1 MDKKLKF
8 FGADLEST
16 GLLHHLAEQGDKARL
31 HNFAMKSTASGKHM
45 ILHPMEEAQRE
56 KLQNILDRDDVVM
69 VIHNGIGYDLE
80 ALKFFGFDVSKVK
93 VLDTLMLA
101 WYVDFFKENPRFG
114 LEQYGV
120 ELGFP
125 KPPIENWE
133 DLTQEEYDNRVFG
146 DINIQ
151 TKLWNKLCHQ
161 FAELYNI
168 PQDDMMETNV
178 YNHHC
183 MKYLMWKGEQ
193 LRQQQENKWKFD
205 VRTAQPLLGKI
216 EGLVE
221 EKIEMLSTVMP
232 KVPVY
237 KTKKRPQK
245 MFKGNGDLSA
255 LGEKWQDFC
264 NEHGQSVNS
273 VDEIRYIASHNDP
286 NPASPQQ
293 IKDWLYSLGW
303 EPETFEYKKDDSG
316 ERKIPQIY
324 IKGSGG
330 KVCPSVERLAEEVP
344 EVEHLVGLGVLKHRK
359 AMIAGWIEGHKGGFL
374 EARAQGFTNTLR
386 LKHAELVN
394 LPSGR
399 VMLGSEVR
407 GLLTVRHPDNVLLGS
422 DLSSLENRLKFH
434 FQMPLDPDYV
444 KAQMSDDFD
453 PHLAIAVMAGLLT
466 EDEANFYKVVNG
478 GFDRGRYQTTVLDTM
493 LAWDEGL
500 QESEIKRI
508 AKVRGIGKGGN
519 YSCLPM
525 DTQVLTTSGFKEFD
539 ELSVGDKIVNYKD
552 GELVEDIITHK
563 HFYPMAEIVHYG
575 DSKKTLRAT
584 ADHRWLTTTRS
595 EAEYTYKT
603 FNDFNSETKILTT
616 APYIGGCLAVT
627 EDEASLLGWI
637 LSDGSFSDGKVSIA
651 QSIRKYTKE
660 IVQLLGRLGL
670 SCSTYMSKRDNGNH
684 VMIYTLKKSQIREI
698 FERAECDFVKD
709 GFNWSEWVL
718 KLNRSALEAFLHAF
732 WLGDGDVLNAKSF
745 VISQNRGDVAN
756 AVLLAMY
763 LIGDGRVKAE
773 GGSDKNLTL
782 RKHKTRHISNQR
794 KSVKRTSIGD
804 VFCLTTKNSN
814 FVIKQDDEIM
824 LTGNCQYGAGA
835 KTVARTTKTSLEV
848 GKMIVDGYRE
858 LNWSIDVIANN
869 TSIKKTSF
877 GDFQLNPLNKMYYPL
892 KTAKDR
898 FSTLIQGSGS
908 YVLDLW
914 LMFITKR
921 INQADKVGKF
931 QFRPMLLGQF
941 HDECIYECHKLD
953 EDFMRGLVKD
963 SIEDVNKAM
972 RLNVDLDC
980 DIQFGETYADIH

>member
-16 GLLHHLAEQGDKARL
+16 GLLHHLVEQGDKARL

-45 ILHPMEEAQRE
+45 ILHPMEEAQRQ
-56 KLQNILDRDDVVM
+56 KLQSILDRDDVVM

-245 MFKGNGDLSA
+245 MFKGSDGELSA
-255 LGEKWQDFC
+255 LGVKWHDFC
-264 NEHGQSVNS
+264 KEHGYTLNS
-273 VDEIRYIASHNDP
+273 VEEIRYVASHNDP

-303 EPETFEYKKDDSG
+303 EPETFEYKKDASG
-316 ERKIPQIY
+316 ERKIPQVY

-359 AMIAGWIEGHKGGFL
+359 AMIAGWIDGHKNGFL

-399 VMLGSEVR
+399 VMLGSEIR
-407 GLLTVRHPDNVLLGS
+407 GLLTTRHPDHILLGS

-434 FQMPLDPDYV
+434 FQMPLDPEYV

-466 EDEANFYKVVNG
+466 EDESNFYKVVNG
-478 GFDRGRYQTTVLDTM
+478 GFGRDRYQTSVLDTM
-493 LAWDEGL
+493 LAWDDAL
-500 QESEIKRI
+500 QQTEVKRI

-519 YSCLPM
+519 YS
-525 DTQVLTTSGFKEFD
+525 
-539 ELSVGDKIVNYKD
+539 
-552 GELVEDIITHK
+552 
-563 HFYPMAEIVHYG
+563 
-575 DSKKTLRAT
+575 
-584 ADHRWLTTTRS
+584 
-595 EAEYTYKT
+595 
-603 FNDFNSETKILTT
+603 
-616 APYIGGCLAVT
+616 
-627 EDEASLLGWI
+627 
-637 LSDGSFSDGKVSIA
+637 
-651 QSIRKYTKE
+651 
-660 IVQLLGRLGL
+660 
-670 SCSTYMSKRDNGNH
+670 
-684 VMIYTLKKSQIREI
+684 
-698 FERAECDFVKD
+698 
-709 GFNWSEWVL
+709 
-718 KLNRSALEAFLHAF
+718 
-732 WLGDGDVLNAKSF
+732 
-745 VISQNRGDVAN
+745 
-756 AVLLAMY
+756 
-763 LIGDGRVKAE
+763 
-773 GGSDKNLTL
+773 
-782 RKHKTRHISNQR
+782 
-794 KSVKRTSIGD
+794 
-804 VFCLTTKNSN
+804 
-814 FVIKQDDEIM
+814 
-824 LTGNCQYGAGA
+824 CQYGAGA

-921 INQADKVGKF
+921 INQAMSAGKL
-931 QFRPMLLGQF
+931 QFKPMLLATF
-941 HDECIYECHKLD
+941 HDECIYECHKRD

>member
-1 MDKKLKF
+1 MNERLKF

-16 GLLHHLAEQGDKARL
+16 GLLHHLKEQGEKARL
-31 HNFAMKSTASGKHM
+31 HNFALMSTSSGKHM
-45 ILHPMEEAQRE
+45 ILHPMGGKDRE
-56 KLQNILDRDDVVM
+56 KLQAILNRDDTVL
-69 VIHNGIGYDLE
+69 VIHNGICYDLE

-93 VLDTLMLA
+93 IIDTLYLA
-101 WYVDFFKENPRFG
+101 WYIDFFKENPRYG

-133 DLTQEEYDNRVFG
+133 DLTQEEYDHRVFG

-151 TKLWNKLCHQ
+151 TKLWKKLCRQ
-161 FAELYNI
+161 FAELYGI
-168 PQDDMMETNV
+168 ADDDMMETNV

-205 VRTAQPLLGKI
+205 VRTAKPLLSKI

-237 KTKKRPQK
+237 KTAKRPAKAFLQ
-245 MFKGNGDLSA
+245 NG
-255 LGEKWQDFC
+255 EM
-264 NEHGQSVNS
+264 SVTGLRWDEICKREGYTFNA
-273 VDEIRYIASHNDP
+273 VDEIKYVASYKDP

-303 EPETFEYKKDDSG
+303 VPETFEFKKDASG

-330 KVCPSVERLAEEVP
+330 QVCPSVERLAEEVP

-359 AMIAGWIEGHKGGFL
+359 AMISGWVENNRDGFL

-394 LPSGR
+394 LPSSR

-407 GLLTVRHPDNVLLGS
+407 GLLTVRHPDNLLLGS

-453 PHLAIAVMAGLLT
+453 PHLAIAVMANLLT
-466 EDEANFYKVVNG
+466 EDESNFYKVVNG
-478 GFDRGRYQTTVLDTM
+478 GFDRGRYQTAVLDTM
-493 LAWDEGL
+493 LAWDEDL

-519 YSCLPM
+519 YS
-525 DTQVLTTSGFKEFD
+525 
-539 ELSVGDKIVNYKD
+539 
-552 GELVEDIITHK
+552 
-563 HFYPMAEIVHYG
+563 
-575 DSKKTLRAT
+575 
-584 ADHRWLTTTRS
+584 
-595 EAEYTYKT
+595 
-603 FNDFNSETKILTT
+603 
-616 APYIGGCLAVT
+616 
-627 EDEASLLGWI
+627 
-637 LSDGSFSDGKVSIA
+637 
-651 QSIRKYTKE
+651 
-660 IVQLLGRLGL
+660 
-670 SCSTYMSKRDNGNH
+670 
-684 VMIYTLKKSQIREI
+684 
-698 FERAECDFVKD
+698 
-709 GFNWSEWVL
+709 
-718 KLNRSALEAFLHAF
+718 
-732 WLGDGDVLNAKSF
+732 
-745 VISQNRGDVAN
+745 
-756 AVLLAMY
+756 
-763 LIGDGRVKAE
+763 
-773 GGSDKNLTL
+773 
-782 RKHKTRHISNQR
+782 
-794 KSVKRTSIGD
+794 
-804 VFCLTTKNSN
+804 
-814 FVIKQDDEIM
+814 
-824 LTGNCQYGAGA
+824 CQYGAGA

-877 GDFQLNPLNKMYYPL
+877 GDFQLNPLNRMYYPL

-914 LMFITKR
+914 LMFVTKR
-921 INQADKVGKF
+921 VNQANKAGSF
-931 QFRPMLLGQF
+931 QFKPMLLAQF
-941 HDECIYECHKLD
+941 HDEIIYECHKHD
-953 EDFMRGLVKD
+953 EDFMRQLVKD
-963 SIEDVNKAM
+963 SIGDVNKAM
-972 RLNVDLDC
+972 KLNIDLDC
-980 DIQFGETYADIH
+980 DIQFGVDYSQIH